1 MQWNQQTR
9 RWAWGLGAGLGL
21 AILALGPIAHAVDP
35 GWSRDTV
42 NEQAQAQQSSIP
54 GVIGPVPSQP
64 TAGSTTN
71 NGTGAPNA
79 GTTTTTDPIQQSRQ
93 QGQATVNAPSNS
105 GAANDSPVTSD
116 QAGSGTVTPPQTNS
130 ASDTGGSRSTSG
142 GSNSHKR
149 SVHYSQDDL
158 REVLDKAYAEA
169 KARLADNND
178 QRVKTNDANG
188 ASKLLAAYQQAK
200 ADIKSGHRSRQ
211 DQQEQLLKQKT
222 ALQRALSDRLAQL
235 QQQHD
240 QAVHQTGEAVNQL
253 ADDHHSDA
261 DAIGL
266 QDQLFYADYNLGKD
280 SQKAYQHY
288 DQALTALGQRTK
300 RQAHKS
306 KAQLLKEAKQ
316 GYAMNLRAVG
326 CQDPHQLDRANA
338 KRVRNLHQV
347 ARDLAS
353 QIDDGKITQPSQLT
367 YALAKAA
374 E

>member
-1 MQWNQQTR
+1 MTSKH
-9 RWAWGLGAGLGL
+9 RWTWGLGAGLGL
-21 AILALGPIAHAVDP
+21 TILALGPIAHAVDP

-42 NEQAQAQQSSIP
+42 NEQAQAQESTIP
-54 GVIGPVPSQP
+54 GVIGPVPGQ
-64 TAGSTTN
+64 STTGN
-71 NGTGAPNA
+71 STTNGTGAP
-79 GTTTTTDPIQQSRQ
+79 TTAPTDPIQQSRQ

-105 GAANDSPVTSD
+105 GATNDASTSTD
-116 QAGSGTVTPPQTNS
+116 NTGSGVTTPPPTNS
-130 ASDTGGSRSTSG
+130 TPDTGGSRTSSG
-142 GSNSHKR
+142 TSSHKR

-169 KARLADNND
+169 KVRLADNNA

-188 ASKLLAAYQQAK
+188 ASKLLAAYQQAQ
-200 ADIKSGHRSRQ
+200 ADIKSGHRSRR
-211 DQQEQLLKQKT
+211 DQQEQLTKQKM
-222 ALQRALSDRLAQL
+222 ALQQALSDRLAQL

-240 QAVHQTGEAVNQL
+240 QAVQQTGQAVNQL

-288 DQALTALGQRTK
+288 DQSLTALGQRTK

-326 CQDPHQLDRANA
+326 CQDPHQLDKANA
-338 KRVRNLHQV
+338 KRVQNLHRV

>member
-1 MQWNQQTR
+1 MKLNQQTR
-9 RWAWGLGAGLGL
+9 RWAWGVGTGLGL
-21 AILALGPIAHAVDP
+21 TILALGPIAHAVDP

-64 TAGSTTN
+64 TAGTTTN
-71 NGTGAPNA
+71 NGTGAPNT

-93 QGQATVNAPSNS
+93 QGQATVNTPSNS
-105 GAANDSPVTSD
+105 GAANDSPVTSN

-130 ASDTGGSRSTSG
+130 ASDPGGSRSASG

-169 KARLADNND
+169 KARLADNNA

-188 ASKLLAAYQQAK
+188 ASKLLAAYHQAR

-211 DQQEQLLKQKT
+211 DQQEQLTKQKT
-222 ALQRALSDRLAQL
+222 ALQQALSDRLAQL

-240 QAVHQTGEAVNQL
+240 QAVQQTGQAVNQL

-280 SQKAYQHY
+280 SQKAYRHY
-288 DQALTALGQRTK
+288 DQSLTALGQRTK
-300 RQAHKS
+300 RQVHKS

-338 KRVRNLHQV
+338 KRVRNLHRV

>member
-1 MQWNQQTR
+1 MKLNQQTR
-9 RWAWGLGAGLGL
+9 RWAWGLGTGLGL
-21 AILALGPIAHAVDP
+21 TILALGPIAHAVDP

-54 GVIGPVPSQP
+54 GVIGPVPGQ
-64 TAGSTTN
+64 STTGTTTT
-71 NGTGAPNA
+71 NGTGAPNT
-79 GTTTTTDPIQQSRQ
+79 GTSTTTTDPIQQSRQ
-93 QGQATVNAPSNS
+93 QGQMTVNAPSNS
-105 GAANDSPVTSD
+105 GTADNGGVSTSSD
-116 QAGSGTVTPPQTNS
+116 GDTTGTTPPAATS
-130 ASDTGGSRSTSG
+130 PTTGGSDTTNRN
-142 GSNSHKR
+142 NSHKR

-158 REVLDKAYAEA
+158 REVLDKAYVEA

-188 ASKLLAAYQQAK
+188 ASKLLAAYQQAR
-200 ADIKSGHRSRQ
+200 ADIKSGHRGRQ
-211 DQQEQLLKQKT
+211 DQQEQLTKQKM
-222 ALQRALSDRLAQL
+222 ALQQALSDRLAQL

-306 KAQLLKEAKQ
+306 KVQLLKEAKQ

>member
-9 RWAWGLGAGLGL
+9 HWAWGVGAGLGL
-21 AILALGPIAHAVDP
+21 TLLALGPIAHAVDP

-42 NEQAQAQQSSIP
+42 NEQAQAQENSIP
-54 GVIGPVPSQP
+54 GVIGPVPSQSI
-64 TAGSTTN
+64 TGNSTT
-71 NGTGAPNA
+71 NGTGAP
-79 GTTTTTDPIQQSRQ
+79 TTAPSDPIQQSRQ

-105 GAANDSPVTSD
+105 GPTNDVPATSD
-116 QAGSGTVTPPQTNS
+116 NTTSGVTPPSQPNS
-130 ASDTGGSRSTSG
+130 APNPDGSKTS
-142 GSNSHKR
+142 SNSSSHKR

-169 KARLADNND
+169 KVRLADNNA

-200 ADIKSGHRSRQ
+200 VDIKSGHRSRR
-211 DQQEQLLKQKT
+211 DQQEQLLKQKM

-240 QAVHQTGEAVNQL
+240 QAVQQTGQAVNQL

-261 DAIGL
+261 NAIGL

-288 DQALTALGQRTK
+288 DQSLTALGQRTK
-300 RQAHKS
+300 RQAHKT

-326 CQDPHQLDRANA
+326 CQDPHQLAKANA

>member
-1 MQWNQQTR
+1 MKLNQQTR

-21 AILALGPIAHAVDP
+21 TILALGPIAHAVDP

-42 NEQAQAQQSSIP
+42 NEQVQAQESSIP
-54 GVIGPVPSQP
+54 GVIGPVPGQ
-64 TAGSTTN
+64 STTGTATT
-71 NGTGAPNA
+71 NGTGAPNT
-79 GTTTTTDPIQQSRQ
+79 GINTTTTDPIQQSRQ
-93 QGQATVNAPSNS
+93 QGQTTVNAQNNS
-105 GAANDSPVTSD
+105 GAVDNGNASTS
-116 QAGSGTVTPPQTNS
+116 SGGDTTVTTPQAPAT
-130 ASDTGGSRSTSG
+130 SDTGGSNTTSR
-142 GSNSHKR
+142 GSSHKR
-149 SVHYSQDDL
+149 STHYSQEDL

-169 KARLADNND
+169 KVRLADNNA

-211 DQQEQLLKQKT
+211 DQQEQLIKQKT
-222 ALQRALSDRLAQL
+222 ALQQALSDRLAQL

-253 ADDHHSDA
+253 ADDHRSDA

-280 SQKAYQHY
+280 SQKAYRHY
-288 DQALTALGQRTK
+288 DQSLTALGQRTK
-300 RQAHKS
+300 AQAHKS

-326 CQDPHQLDRANA
+326 CQDPHQLAKANA
-338 KRVRNLHQV
+338 KRVQNLHQV

-353 QIDDGKITQPSQLT
+353 QIDDGKITQPSQIT
-367 YALAKAA
+367 YPLAKAA